1 MKKNNVLKVANV
13 ITIIG
18 VVCLGVSNH
27 EYIKQNKHLRKEN
40 LHQETIIK
48 KQHQELTYNV
58 KNLDLQ
64 SGSILKTNK
73 FTLEYYDDNKK
84 DFHMVVYPNNKNLRV
99 VSEQGQG
106 AKGIEVESVP
116 SDFKGTTTIIQEK

>member
-1 MKKNNVLKVANV
+1 MKKINTLKVANV

-18 VVCLGVSNH
+18 VVCLGISNH
-27 EYIKQNKHLRKEN
+27 EYIKQNKQLKKEN
-40 LHQETIIK
+40 LHQETVIK
-48 KQHQELTYNV
+48 KQEKELTYNV

-64 SGSILKTNK
+64 SGNILKTNK

-84 DFHMVVYPNNKNLRV
+84 DFHMVLYPNNKNLRV

-106 AKGIEVESVP
+106 AKGIEIESVP
-116 SDFKGTTTIIQEK
+116 TDFKGTTTIIQ

>member
-1 MKKNNVLKVANV
+1 MKKINVLKVANV
-13 ITIIG
+13 LTIIG

-27 EYIKQNKHLRKEN
+27 GYIKQNKQLKKEN
-40 LHQETIIK
+40 LHQEKVIK
-48 KQHQELTYNV
+48 KQRQELTYNV

-64 SGSILKTNK
+64 SGSILKTSK

-106 AKGIEVESVP
+106 AKGVEIESVP

>member
-1 MKKNNVLKVANV
+1 MKKINGLKVVNI

-27 EYIKQNKHLRKEN
+27 EYIKQNNKLKKEN
-40 LHQETIIK
+40 LRQEKVIK
-48 KQHQELTYNV
+48 KQEKELTYNV

-64 SGSILKTNK
+64 SGNMLKTKK
-73 FTLEYYDDNKK
+73 FTLEYYDDNQK
-84 DFHMVVYPNNKNLRV
+84 DFHMVLYPNDKNLRV

-116 SDFKGTTTIIQEK
+116 TDFKGTTTIIK

>member
-1 MKKNNVLKVANV
+1 MKKNNGLKIANV

-27 EYIKQNKHLRKEN
+27 EYIKQNKQLKKEN
-40 LHQETIIK
+40 LHQETVIK
-48 KQHQELTYNV
+48 KQEKELTYNV

-64 SGSILKTNK
+64 SGNIIKTK
-73 FTLEYYDDNKK
+73 KCTLEYYDDNQKH
-84 DFHMVVYPNNKNLRV
+84 FHMVLYPNDKNLRV

-106 AKGIEVESVP
+106 AKGVEIESVP
-116 SDFKGTTTIIQEK
+116 SEFKGTTTIIK

>member
-1 MKKNNVLKVANV
+1 MKKINLLKITNVV
-13 ITIIG
+13 TIVG

-27 EYIKQNKHLRKEN
+27 EYIKQNKQLKKEN
-40 LHQETIIK
+40 LHQETVIK
-48 KQHQELTYNV
+48 KQEKELTYNV

-64 SGSILKTNK
+64 SGNIIKTKK

-84 DFHMVVYPNNKNLRV
+84 DFHMVLYPNNKNLRV

-106 AKGIEVESVP
+106 AKGIEIESVP
-116 SDFKGTTTIIQEK
+116 TDFKGTTTIIK

>member
-1 MKKNNVLKVANV
+1 MNKINILKITNVV
-13 ITIIG
+13 TIVG

-27 EYIKQNKHLRKEN
+27 EYIKQNKQLRKEN

-48 KQHQELTYNV
+48 KQRQELTYNV

-64 SGSILKTNK
+64 SGNILKTKK

-106 AKGIEVESVP
+106 AKGVEIESVP
-116 SDFKGTTTIIQEK
+116 SDFKGTTTIIQ

>member
-1 MKKNNVLKVANV
+1 MKKINGLKVANV

-18 VVCLGVSNH
+18 VVYLGVSNH
-27 EYIKQNKHLRKEN
+27 EYIKQNKQLKEEN
-40 LHQETIIK
+40 LHQEKVIK
-48 KQHQELTYNV
+48 KQRQELTYNV

-64 SGSILKTNK
+64 SGSILKTSK

-84 DFHMVVYPNNKNLRV
+84 DFHMVIYPNDKNLRV

-106 AKGIEVESVP
+106 AKGVEIESVP
-116 SDFKGTTTIIQEK
+116 SNFKGTTTILK

>member
-1 MKKNNVLKVANV
+1 MKKINGLKVANV

-18 VVCLGVSNH
+18 VVCLGVSNYK
-27 EYIKQNKHLRKEN
+27 YIKQNNKLKKEN
-40 LHQETIIK
+40 LQQEKVIK
-48 KQHQELTYNV
+48 KQEKELTYNV

-64 SGSILKTNK
+64 SGNMLKTKK
-73 FTLEYYDDNKK
+73 FTLEYYDDNQK
-84 DFHMVVYPNNKNLRV
+84 DFHMVLYPNDKNLRV

-116 SDFKGTTTIIQEK
+116 TDFKGTTTIIK

>member
-1 MKKNNVLKVANV
+1 MKKINGLKITNV

-27 EYIKQNKHLRKEN
+27 EYIKQNKQLRKEN
-40 LHQETIIK
+40 LQQEKVIK
-48 KQHQELTYNV
+48 KQEKELTYNV

-64 SGSILKTNK
+64 SGNIIKTKK

-84 DFHMVVYPNNKNLRV
+84 DFHMVLYPNNKNLRV

-106 AKGIEVESVP
+106 AKGIEIESVP
-116 SDFKGTTTIIQEK
+116 SEFKGTTTIIK

>member
-1 MKKNNVLKVANV
+1 MKKINGLKVANI

-27 EYIKQNKHLRKEN
+27 EYIKQNNKLKKEN
-40 LHQETIIK
+40 LRQEKIIK
-48 KQHQELTYNV
+48 KQEKELTYNV

-64 SGSILKTNK
+64 SGNILKTNK

-84 DFHMVVYPNNKNLRV
+84 DFHMVLYPNDKNLRV

-106 AKGIEVESVP
+106 AKGIEIESVP
-116 SDFKGTTTIIQEK
+116 TEFKGTTTIIK

>member
-1 MKKNNVLKVANV
+1 MKKINGLKVANI

-27 EYIKQNKHLRKEN
+27 EYIKQNNKLKKEN
-40 LHQETIIK
+40 LRQEKVIK
-48 KQHQELTYNV
+48 KQEKELTYNV

-64 SGSILKTNK
+64 SGNIIKTKK
-73 FTLEYYDDNKK
+73 FTLEYYDDNQK
-84 DFHMVVYPNNKNLRV
+84 DFHMVLYPNNKNLRV

-106 AKGIEVESVP
+106 AKGIEIESVP
-116 SDFKGTTTIIQEK
+116 TNFKGTTTIIK

>member
-1 MKKNNVLKVANV
+1 M

-27 EYIKQNKHLRKEN
+27 EYIKQNKQLKKEN
-40 LHQETIIK
+40 LHQETVIK
-48 KQHQELTYNV
+48 KQEKELTYNV

-64 SGSILKTNK
+64 SGNIIKTKK
-73 FTLEYYDDNKK
+73 FTLEYYDDNQK

-116 SDFKGTTTIIQEK
+116 SEFKGTTTIIK

>member
-1 MKKNNVLKVANV
+1 MKKINTLKIANI
-13 ITIIG
+13 ITIVG

-27 EYIKQNKHLRKEN
+27 EYIKENKQLKKEN
-40 LHQETIIK
+40 LHQEKVIK
-48 KQHQELTYNV
+48 KQEKELTYKV

-64 SGSILKTNK
+64 SGNILKTKK

-84 DFHMVVYPNNKNLRV
+84 DFHMVLYPNNKNLRV

-106 AKGIEVESVP
+106 AKGIEIESVP
-116 SDFKGTTTIIQEK
+116 SEFKGTTTIIK

>member
-1 MKKNNVLKVANV
+1 MKKINGLKIANV

-27 EYIKQNKHLRKEN
+27 EYIKQNKQLKKEN
-40 LHQETIIK
+40 LHQETVIK
-48 KQHQELTYNV
+48 KQEKELTYNV

-64 SGSILKTNK
+64 SGNIIKTEK

-116 SDFKGTTTIIQEK
+116 SDFKGTTTIIQ

>member
-1 MKKNNVLKVANV
+1 MKKINGLKVANV

-27 EYIKQNKHLRKEN
+27 ECIKQNKQLKKEN
-40 LHQETIIK
+40 LRQEKVIK

-64 SGSILKTNK
+64 SGNIIKTNK
-73 FTLEYYDDNKK
+73 FTLEYYDDNKR
-84 DFHMVVYPNNKNLRV
+84 DFHMVLYPNDKNLRV

-106 AKGIEVESVP
+106 AKGVEIESVP

>member
-1 MKKNNVLKVANV
+1 MKKINGLKVANI

-27 EYIKQNKHLRKEN
+27 EYIKQNKQLKKEN
-40 LHQETIIK
+40 LHQETVIK
-48 KQHQELTYNV
+48 KQEKELTYNV

-64 SGSILKTNK
+64 SGNIIKTKK
-73 FTLEYYDDNKK
+73 FTLEYYDDNQK
-84 DFHMVVYPNNKNLRV
+84 DFHMVLYPNNKNLRV

-116 SDFKGTTTIIQEK
+116 TDFKGTTTIIK

>member
-1 MKKNNVLKVANV
+1 MNKINILKITNVV
-13 ITIIG
+13 TIIG

-27 EYIKQNKHLRKEN
+27 EYIKQNNKLKKEN
-40 LHQETIIK
+40 LHQEKVIK
-48 KQHQELTYNV
+48 KQRQELTYNV

-64 SGSILKTNK
+64 SGNIIKTNK

-84 DFHMVVYPNNKNLRV
+84 DFHMVLYPNDKNLRV

-116 SDFKGTTTIIQEK
+116 SDFKGTTTIIK

>member
-1 MKKNNVLKVANV
+1 MKKINVLKVANV

-27 EYIKQNKHLRKEN
+27 GYIKQNKQLKKEN
-40 LHQETIIK
+40 LHQEKVIK
-48 KQHQELTYNV
+48 KQRQELTYNV

-64 SGSILKTNK
+64 SGSILKTSK

-106 AKGIEVESVP
+106 AKGVEIESVP

>member
-1 MKKNNVLKVANV
+1 MKKINTLKVTNV

-27 EYIKQNKHLRKEN
+27 EYIKQNKQLKKEN
-40 LHQETIIK
+40 LHQETVIK
-48 KQHQELTYNV
+48 KQEKELTYNV

-64 SGSILKTNK
+64 SGNIIKTKK
-73 FTLEYYDDNKK
+73 FTLEYYDDNQK
-84 DFHMVVYPNNKNLRV
+84 DFHMVLYPNNKNLRV

-106 AKGIEVESVP
+106 AKGIEIESVP
-116 SDFKGTTTIIQEK
+116 TDFKGTTTIIQ

>member
-1 MKKNNVLKVANV
+1 MKKINGLKVANV

-27 EYIKQNKHLRKEN
+27 ECIKQNKQLKKEN
-40 LHQETIIK
+40 LRQEKVIK

-64 SGSILKTNK
+64 SGNIIKTNK

-84 DFHMVVYPNNKNLRV
+84 DFHMVLYPNNKNLRV

-106 AKGIEVESVP
+106 AKGVEIESVP

>member
-1 MKKNNVLKVANV
+1 MNKINILKITNV

-18 VVCLGVSNH
+18 VICLGVSNH
-27 EYIKQNKHLRKEN
+27 EYIKQNNQLKKEN
-40 LHQETIIK
+40 LHQEKVIK
-48 KQHQELTYNV
+48 KQRQELTYNV

-64 SGSILKTNK
+64 SGNIIKTNK

-116 SDFKGTTTIIQEK
+116 SDFKGTTTIIK

>member
-1 MKKNNVLKVANV
+1 MKKINGLKVANV

-27 EYIKQNKHLRKEN
+27 EYIKQNKQLKKEN
-40 LHQETIIK
+40 LHQETVIK
-48 KQHQELTYNV
+48 KQEKELTYNV

-64 SGSILKTNK
+64 SGNILKTNK

-84 DFHMVVYPNNKNLRV
+84 DFHMVLYPNNKNLRV

-106 AKGIEVESVP
+106 AKGIEIESVP

>member
-1 MKKNNVLKVANV
+1 MKKINGLKVANI

-27 EYIKQNKHLRKEN
+27 EYIKQNNKLKKEN
-40 LHQETIIK
+40 LQQEKVIK
-48 KQHQELTYNV
+48 KQEKELTYNV

-64 SGSILKTNK
+64 SGNMLKTKK
-73 FTLEYYDDNKK
+73 FTLEYYDDNQK
-84 DFHMVVYPNNKNLRV
+84 DFHMVLYPNDKNLRV

-116 SDFKGTTTIIQEK
+116 TDFKGTTTIIK

>member
-1 MKKNNVLKVANV
+1 MNKINILKITNVV
-13 ITIIG
+13 TIVG

-27 EYIKQNKHLRKEN
+27 EYIKQNKQLRKEN
-40 LHQETIIK
+40 LHQETVIK
-48 KQHQELTYNV
+48 KQEKELTYNV

-64 SGSILKTNK
+64 SGNILKTNK

-84 DFHMVVYPNNKNLRV
+84 DFHMVLYPNNKNLRV

-106 AKGIEVESVP
+106 AKGIEIESVP
-116 SDFKGTTTIIQEK
+116 TDFKGTTTIIQ

>member
-1 MKKNNVLKVANV
+1 MKKINGLKVANI

-27 EYIKQNKHLRKEN
+27 EYIKQNKQLKKEN
-40 LHQETIIK
+40 LHQETVIK
-48 KQHQELTYNV
+48 KQEKELTYNV

-64 SGSILKTNK
+64 SGNIIKTNK

-84 DFHMVVYPNNKNLRV
+84 DFHMVLYPNNKNLRV

-106 AKGIEVESVP
+106 AKGIEIESVP
-116 SDFKGTTTIIQEK
+116 TDFKGTTTIIQ

>member
-1 MKKNNVLKVANV
+1 MNKINILKITNVV
-13 ITIIG
+13 TIIG

-27 EYIKQNKHLRKEN
+27 EYIKQNNKLKKEN
-40 LHQETIIK
+40 LHQEKVIK
-48 KQHQELTYNV
+48 KQRQELTYNV

-64 SGSILKTNK
+64 SGNIIKTKK

-84 DFHMVVYPNNKNLRV
+84 DFHMVLYPNDKNLRV

-116 SDFKGTTTIIQEK
+116 SDFKGTTTIIK

>member
-1 MKKNNVLKVANV
+1 MNKINILKITNVV
-13 ITIIG
+13 TIVG

-27 EYIKQNKHLRKEN
+27 EYIKQNKQLRKEN

-48 KQHQELTYNV
+48 KQRQELTYNV

-64 SGSILKTNK
+64 SGNIIKTNK
-73 FTLEYYDDNKK
+73 FTLEYYDDNQK
-84 DFHMVVYPNNKNLRV
+84 DFHMVIYPNNKNLRV

-116 SDFKGTTTIIQEK
+116 SDFKGTTTIIK